1 MNRYACRTVVIY
13 PYHFPMCMGVLT
25 ERVNVICGHYGSGKT
40 NLSINLAIECA
51 REGEDVTLI
60 DLDVVNPYFRSA
72 DYADVLTK
80 EGVRVIGPNFAN
92 TNLDTP
98 SLPGAISGAIEM
110 GDRVII
116 DVGGDD
122 AGATALGVYSR
133 QVNEAGPAVIYVV
146 NRYRSLTTTAAE
158 AVEILREIEVTARI
172 RATAIVNNSHLKQRT
187 DARTIEESIPFAE
200 EVASITG
207 LPLLF
212 STAPRDVALL
222 NNIDK
227 IHPIDVYVRAPWE

>member
-1 MNRYACRTVVIY
+1 MGILKERVTVV
-13 PYHFPMCMGVLT
+13 
-25 ERVNVICGHYGSGKT
+25 CGHYGTGKT

-51 REGEDVTLI
+51 RSGEDVTLI

-72 DYADVLTK
+72 DYADILTK

-98 SLPGAISGAIEM
+98 SLPGAISGYLEM
-110 GDRVII
+110 GERVIV

-133 QVNEAGPAVIYVV
+133 QIMEAKPEVIYVV
-146 NRYRSLTTTAAE
+146 NRYRSLTTEPAE
-158 AVEILREIEVTARI
+158 AVEILREIEATARI

-187 DARTIEESIPFAE
+187 DAKVIEDSIPFAE
-200 EVASITG
+200 EVSRMTG

-212 STAPRDVALL
+212 TTAPSDVHLY
-222 NNIDK
+222 NIEK
-227 IHPIDVYVRAPWE
+227 IHPIDIYVRTPWE

>member
-1 MNRYACRTVVIY
+1 
-13 PYHFPMCMGVLT
+13 MGPLK
-25 ERVNVICGHYGSGKT
+25 ERVNVVCGHYGTGKT

-51 REGEDVTLI
+51 RSGEDVTLI

-72 DYADVLTK
+72 DYSDVLTK
-80 EGVRVIGPNFAN
+80 EGVKVIGPNFAN

-110 GDRVII
+110 GERVII

-133 QVNEAGPAVIYVV
+133 QINEAKPEIIYVI
-146 NRYRSLTTTAAE
+146 NRYRSLTTTAQE
-158 AVEILREIEVTARI
+158 AVEILGEIERTARI
-172 RATAIVNNSHLKQRT
+172 KATAIINNSHLKQST
-187 DARTIEESIPFAE
+187 DVKTVEDSIPFAE
-200 EVASITG
+200 EVSRLTG

-212 STAPRDVALL
+212 TTVPFDAPLL
-222 NNIDK
+222 NNIGK
-227 IHPIDVYVRAPWE
+227 IHKVNVYVRTPWE